1 MRQLLAIVLCAT
13 MAGVP
18 LFAQSGSTQAGSG
31 QNQGTASPGQTNGQ
45 PPESSDPVLIR
56 RSPQERQGDAT
67 QNAPE
72 GSTAPQNGPVLQQ
85 RVPPPTHIPMA
96 QTIPA
101 STQFRAT
108 LDEELS
114 SKTSQPGDGFTA
126 TLAEPLRN
134 QQGNVL
140 IPAGVKLHGVVQ
152 NAESGKV
159 LPSLRGKGKLSLR
172 FTEVQLPNGQEI
184 PLEASLL
191 SISQNKGKASAS
203 QEGEITGGVS
213 GKDTA
218 KDVGIGAGVG
228 TVAGLIFGSA
238 LKGLAIGAI
247 AGGGYVLANA
257 GKDVTIPA
265 NTVLQL
271 RVDQY
276 VTLPVSAITAQ
287 H

>member
-1 MRQLLAIVLCAT
+1 MRQLLAIVLCT
-13 MAGVP
+13 MMAGV
-18 LFAQSGSTQAGSG
+18 LVFAQSGSTQVGSG
-31 QNQGTASPGQTNGQ
+31 QNQTAAKPGQANGQ
-45 PPESSDPVLIR
+45 TPDSDEPVLKR
-56 RSPQERQGDAT
+56 RPPQQQGDAT
-67 QNAPE
+67 QNPSQ
-72 GSTAPQNGPVLQQ
+72 GSTAPQNEPVLQQ

-172 FTEVQLPNGQEI
+172 FTEVELPNGQRI

-191 SISQNKGKASAS
+191 SIGENKGRASAS

-213 GKDTA
+213 GKDTV

-228 TVAGLIFGSA
+228 TIAGLIFGSA

-247 AGGGYVLANA
+247 AGGGYVLASA
-257 GKDVTIPA
+257 GKDVTLPA
-265 NTVLQL
+265 DTELRL

-276 VTLPVSAITAQ
+276 VTLPASAITAQ